1 MSSATTWIGVR
12 TLAYLSGLSA
22 SQQALDAT
30 ARKCETTGQ
39 SLAQGMAQL
48 IGRIEDLGGGGMAGA
63 TYGALSSVSGQLD
76 DGLKK
81 ILQALNDLAGKM
93 SDASL
98 KYGSHD
104 SDAAQEI
111 NSVAAGA
118 GGDIASLLRG

>member
-1 MSSATTWIGVR
+1 MR

-22 SQQALDAT
+22 DQVSLNAT
-30 ARKCETTGQ
+30 AQKCETTGQ

-48 IGRIEDLGGGGMAGA
+48 IAKIEDLGGGGMAGS

-93 SDASL
+93 SDAAL

-111 NSVAAGA
+111 NSVAAGV
-118 GGDIASLLRG
+118 GGDVAGLLRG

>member
-1 MSSATTWIGVR
+1 MS

-22 SQQALDAT
+22 DQVSLNAT
-30 ARKCETTGQ
+30 AQKCETTGQ

-48 IGRIEDLGGGGMAGA
+48 IAKIEDLGGGGMAGS

-93 SDASL
+93 SDAAL

-111 NSVAAGA
+111 NSVAAGV
-118 GGDIASLLRG
+118 GGDVAGLLRG